1 MMMNK
6 NVAEELIDISDEL
19 GSQNNVYQRFDKLN
33 EERTKVKQNL
43 LRQALSFP
51 MFVNAVSPYMDGLV
65 SNNASEKK

>member
-6 NVAEELIDISDEL
+6 NVVEELIDVSGEL
-19 GSQNNVYQRFDKLN
+19 EAQHNMYRGFDKLN
-33 EERTKVKQNL
+33 EERPKVKQNL

-65 SNNASEKK
+65 SSNASEEK

>member
-6 NVAEELIDISDEL
+6 NVVEELIDVSDEL

-33 EERTKVKQNL
+33 EERAKAKQHL
-43 LRQALSFP
+43 LRQAFSFP